1 MDKICETEYTAIDF
15 QHRLNLIQ
23 QSLKKADL
31 DAVLVINGPDG
42 LDNKESAKM
51 VNWLFKGNNGS
62 IIYADYY
69 LDKLFEES
77 FMVIGQKDFSLFG
90 SGELFKVYFKE
101 LTGIKHRDFVIY
113 EDKEVEES
121 KDEFEM
127 WKIKEFYR
135 IVEKHKNIGMFVDE
149 VDSKTFKRKIEEIP
163 LIQSYSLDGNLK
175 RHRWKLFYLKKE
187 HKTHYTRN

>member
-101 LTGIKHRDFVIY
+101 LTGIKQRDLVIY

-127 WKIKEFYR
+127 RKIKEFYR
-135 IVEKHKNIGMFVDE
+135 IVEKHRNIGMFVDE
-149 VDSKTFKRKIEEIP
+149 VDSKAFKRKIEEIP

-187 HKTHYTRN
+187 HKTNYTRN